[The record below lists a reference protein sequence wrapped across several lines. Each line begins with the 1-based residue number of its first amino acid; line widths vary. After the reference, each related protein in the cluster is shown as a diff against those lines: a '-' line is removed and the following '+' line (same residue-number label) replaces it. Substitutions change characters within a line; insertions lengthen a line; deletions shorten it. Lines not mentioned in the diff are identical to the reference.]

1 MNEVVRLQKTHRVS
15 IVDDDQSVREATR
28 CLLRSLGYAATTYA
42 SAEEFLAGPGSAQSD
57 CLITDVH
64 MPGLSGVELQQRLR
78 ALGINLPVI
87 FITAYP
93 NARTRAQVLE
103 AGALAYLSKPYSEDK
118 LIDCLE
124 TAMRSSDAS

>member
-1 MNEVVRLQKTHRVS
+1 MNEAVRLQKIRRVS

-28 CLLRSLGYAATTYA
+28 GLLRSLGYSATTYA
-42 SAEEFLAGPGSAQSD
+42 SAEEFLAGHGSVPSD
-57 CLITDVH
+57 CLITDVN

-78 ALGINLPVI
+78 TLGINLPVI

-93 NARTRAQVLE
+93 DARTKAQVLE
-103 AGALAYLSKPYSEDK
+103 AGALAYLSKPYSEDN

-124 TAMRSSDAS
+124 TAIGPSDAG

>member
-1 MNEVVRLQKTHRVS
+1 MNEAVRLQNIRRVS

-28 CLLRSLGYAATTYA
+28 GLLRSLGYSATTYA
-42 SAEEFLAGPGSAQSD
+42 SAEEFLAGHGSAESD
-57 CLITDVH
+57 CLITDVN

-78 ALGINLPVI
+78 ALGIKLPVI

-93 NARTRAQVLE
+93 DPRTRAQVLE

-124 TAMRSSDAS
+124 TAMRPSDAG